1 MERFQISGPRD
12 AWLNASKSLLL
23 AMALYELGT
32 NAVKYGA
39 LSNGSGSVRVEW
51 ELLQGV
57 ELNRVKLCWRE
68 RGGPPV
74 KAPEHKGFGSLLLE
88 RALEGG
94 LGVARLDYAPQG
106 LVCTLEVVL

>member
-1 MERFQISGPRD
+1 MISGPRD
-12 AWLNASKSLLL
+12 VWLNASKSLLL
-23 AMALYELGT
+23 AMALYEPGT

-39 LSNGSGSVRVEW
+39 LSNRSRSVHDW

-57 ELNRVKLCWRE
+57 QLNRVKLCWHERE
-68 RGGPPV
+68 GPSV

-94 LGVARLDYAPQG
+94 LGVARLDYAPRG